1 MFDFDG
7 VIANSEP
14 LHCRTFRDVLDKE
27 GVTVSESDYYT
38 RYLGFDDAG
47 AFAAVAAD
55 RGRLWSTKHIANLVR
70 HKAAL
75 LEELECDQSM
85 LFPGSRAAIRRLAAA
100 CPLGI
105 ASGSLRQDIMRV
117 LEREHLVKHFAAV
130 VAAED
135 TSVSKPAPDPYV
147 RAVDRLSVATGLSLT
162 PSECVAVEDSE
173 WGIDSARAAGLR
185 TVAITHTYPATALPG
200 ADLVIAHLDTLTLEL
215 LSSIDDRVRP
225 AGHSAF

>member
-1 MFDFDG
+1 M
-7 VIANSEP
+7 
-14 LHCRTFRDVLDKE
+14 
-27 GVTVSESDYYT
+27 
-38 RYLGFDDAG
+38 
-47 AFAAVAAD
+47 AAD

-100 CPLGI
+100 RPLGI

-173 WGIDSARAAGLR
+173 WGIDSPEQRACAPLQSR
-185 TVAITHTYPATALPG
+185 TRIRRPPFRAPT
-200 ADLVIAHLDTLTLEL
+200 
-215 LSSIDDRVRP
+215 LSSPISIR
-225 AGHSAF
+225 